1 MTMFLAAT
9 KKKAQLG
16 ATGGGPPPEE
26 LTPAE
31 SLALT
36 SNKGPKIDGIQGG
49 CASSPTDAEMRAA
62 FVEGT
67 ALSTTV
73 PPLHGDSPS
82 VNLADYEHVCS
93 ISNGGTNHFIGTPGS
108 CSRALRRP
116 CKSQNPQ

>member
-1 MTMFLAAT
+1 MYKYECKAVTMFLAAT

-26 LTPAE
+26 LTQAE
-31 SLALT
+31 SLALS

-49 CASSPTDAEMRAA
+49 SASSPIDPEIRAA

-82 VNLADYEHVCS
+82 VDFADC
-93 ISNGGTNHFIGTPGS
+93 
-108 CSRALRRP
+108 
-116 CKSQNPQ
+116 